1 MDITVGR
8 VEHCCVICG
17 VWMFRLVALLVV
29 FCRSVCVCGV
39 VYLEDLMT
47 SGPYFS
53 PAGRPISRQDTERE
67 RVKNVLQESFQR
79 ALGVKSCADL
89 CDITRRLKQLYFDA
103 LNIPGGIERYLAA
116 LRFAL
121 ELTCGKSN
129 EKEGRINCLKMSAHV
144 ALALS
149 QEGMHEPLQLL
160 VDFCVDMN
168 DLCITVTRSYV
179 CALAGLLLNL
189 NKLISNRLREQNPRK
204 TDYSPLS
211 KELSKTLFAIL
222 SKRLLDV
229 NFLVRSEALKAVATL
244 QDEQS
249 KVDSYQ
255 TNSPKRLLISHLN
268 DVSCE
273 CRIVT
278 LKKLLLSSKEE
289 VDLVVNMALS
299 DSEERVRRAATVRI
313 IKDVDLKALSI
324 KQRMDLVQGLMNMN
338 ARGQNHTVILNDLLR
353 EWLKTACG
361 IEALPDSGEELCSFY
376 CIATSHLLR
385 FLEPLTQEKVSHD
398 LMVHSLQYCREKM
411 GFGSIEVQDFV
422 KALNRHVEDI
432 SLHRHNCNKLI
443 EEGWT
448 ALEQANAVFYWRCL
462 LDFCKSKCMT
472 DADWS
477 ECHYRLLPTMRTFC
491 ELIQNYM
498 AIVLSS
504 DETEA
509 LFALKNFTVM
519 QLLKIIS
526 LFDQG
531 DSSAWRT
538 WQTSCE
544 NVLSNM
550 QLRLTEALVNEL
562 VQQMYTHLWPLPE
575 QNDEALSNLCDL
587 TSSIVHKALFP
598 NATMMAANQTIAI
611 ARNETAAEFE
621 NGEIDDDAIYRCIM
635 IVSAMLK
642 TNRYRRMNALLHGVL
657 ENIIEGS
664 VVAADIN
671 CRILAFEA
679 MGILAMYD
687 RRVAFEKTI
696 LIKETLKIDQRL
708 RPTMLNILCNMVLLH
723 GYPMVSRWF
732 GAGLD
737 TTTPNDELL
746 HVFAEYI
753 DSMDPDTTFA
763 ACECLC
769 KMFLKEANVA
779 WIGVLS
785 RLLLKA
791 FDPATNNIPK
801 LKACLVTFIP
811 VFAEWSR
818 EHQMLLV
825 EAFPGTFD
833 TLRSDEQFVGSL
845 SRINVAAVGS
855 CFVHATSSQLLKGA
869 DKQKGSVHPF
879 LCQKILAALSDDPE
893 DDYAPVYCKMLSD
906 IDANDWTDITQIN
919 ALITDTDDVI
929 DLYSDTEETRG
940 YIRSLGSFSK
950 KLRKRIASLEALI
963 STRKKIRKVHGKI
976 KDLSNGDDVIRCTS
990 CYFQHGDSESVD
1002 EHDDD
1007 DDDESEILKISKLV
1021 LRESNKANGCKPK
1034 ANKQSKRK
1042 MCTDSKPK
1050 NSAKPRFTKS
1060 KTVPRDMKALLQ
1072 EDIDQNRN
1080 DQFSSDNDVVF
1091 KNEPKLIAVTPVTP
1105 GIQRQRPVLARTVK
1119 TAQKFLKDE
1128 DSSDEEK

>member
-1 MDITVGR
+1 
-8 VEHCCVICG
+8 
-17 VWMFRLVALLVV
+17 
-29 FCRSVCVCGV
+29 
-39 VYLEDLMT
+39 MT

-53 PAGRPISRQDTERE
+53 PTGRPISRQSAERE
-67 RVKNVLQESFQR
+67 RVKNVLQESFRR
-79 ALGVKSCADL
+79 ALRVKSCADL
-89 CDITRRLKQLYFDA
+89 CDITRRLKQLYIDA

-121 ELTCGKSN
+121 ELTCEKSN

-160 VDFCVDMN
+160 VDFCVDMS
-168 DLCITVTRSYV
+168 DLCVTVTRSYV

-189 NKLISNRLREQNPRK
+189 NKLISNRLSQQNPRK
-204 TDYSPLS
+204 TDCSPLS

-229 NFLVRSEALKAVATL
+229 NPLVRSEALKAIAAL

-249 KVDSYQ
+249 KADSYQ

-278 LKKLLLSSKEE
+278 LKKLMLSSKEE

-299 DSEERVRRAATVRI
+299 DSEERVRRAATIRI
-313 IKDVDLKALSI
+313 IKDVNLKALSI
-324 KQRMDLVQGLMNMN
+324 KQRMDLVQGVMNMN
-338 ARGQNHTVILNDLLR
+338 ARGQNHAVILNDLLG

-361 IEALPDSGEELCSFY
+361 KDALPDNGDELASFY
-376 CIATSHLLR
+376 SIASSHLLR
-385 FLEPLTQEKVSHD
+385 FLEPLTQEQVSHD
-398 LMVHSLQYCREKM
+398 LMLHSLQYCREKM

-422 KALNRHVEDI
+422 KALNRNAEDI

-462 LDFCKSKCMT
+462 LDFCKSKCVT

-491 ELIQNYM
+491 ELMQNYM
-498 AIVLSS
+498 TNVLSS
-504 DETEA
+504 NETEA

-526 LFDQG
+526 FFDQG
-531 DSSAWRT
+531 DPSGWKT

-544 NVLSNM
+544 NVLGNM
-550 QLRLTEALVNEL
+550 QLKLTEALVNEL

-587 TSSIVHKALFP
+587 TSSIVHRALFP
-598 NATMMAANQTIAI
+598 NATMLAANQTIGI
-611 ARNETAAEFE
+611 GGNETAAEFE
-621 NGEIDDDAIYRCIM
+621 NGEVDDDVVYRCIM

-642 TNRYRRMNALLHGVL
+642 TNRYKKMNALLHGIL
-657 ENIIEGS
+657 ENIIERS
-664 VVAADIN
+664 VVAADVN

-708 RPTMLNILCNMVLLH
+708 RPTMLNILCNMALLH
-723 GYPMVSRWF
+723 GYPLVSRWF
-732 GAGLD
+732 GAGLE
-737 TTTPNDELL
+737 TANPNDELL
-746 HVFAEYI
+746 QVFAEYI
-753 DSMDPDTTFA
+753 DSLDPDTSFT

-779 WIGVLS
+779 WTGVLS

-825 EAFPGTFD
+825 EAFPETFN
-833 TLRSDEQFVGSL
+833 TLHSDEQFVGSF

-855 CFVHATSSQLLKGA
+855 CFVHATSSQLLNGA

-906 IDANDWTDITQIN
+906 IDANDWMDITQIN
-919 ALITDTDDVI
+919 ALIVDTDDVI

-940 YIRSLGSFSK
+940 YIRSLASFSK
-950 KLRKRIASLEALI
+950 KLRKRVASLETLI
-963 STRKKIRKVHGKI
+963 STRK
-976 KDLSNGDDVIRCTS
+976 
-990 CYFQHGDSESVD
+990 HGDSESVD
-1002 EHDDD
+1002 EHD

-1021 LRESNKANGCKPK
+1021 LRESNKANGCKPQ
-1034 ANKQSKRK
+1034 ASKQSKRK
-1042 MCTDSKPK
+1042 MGTDSKPK
-1050 NSAKPRFTKS
+1050 NPAKPRITKS
-1060 KTVPRDMKALLQ
+1060 KTIPRDMKALLQ
-1072 EDIDQNRN
+1072 EDVENRIVLVP
-1080 DQFSSDNDVVF
+1080 SDSDEILR
-1091 KNEPKLIAVTPVTP
+1091 NESKLIAVTP
-1105 GIQRQRPVLARTVK
+1105 GIRQRPVLARAAKATR
-1119 TAQKFLKDE
+1119 KFLKDE
-1128 DSSDEEK
+1128 NSLSDEE

>member
-1 MDITVGR
+1 
-8 VEHCCVICG
+8 
-17 VWMFRLVALLVV
+17 
-29 FCRSVCVCGV
+29 
-39 VYLEDLMT
+39 MT

-53 PAGRPISRQDTERE
+53 PAGRPISRQSVERE
-67 RVKNVLQESFQR
+67 RVKNVLQDSFRR
-79 ALGVKSCADL
+79 ALRVKSCADL
-89 CDITRRLKQLYFDA
+89 CDITRRLKQLYFEA

-121 ELTCGKSN
+121 ELTCEKSN
-129 EKEGRINCLKMSAHV
+129 EKEGRINCLKMCAHV

-149 QEGMHEPLQLL
+149 QEGMSEPLQLL

-168 DLCITVTRSYV
+168 DLCMTVTRSYV
-179 CALAGLLLNL
+179 CALTGLLLNL
-189 NKLISNRLREQNPRK
+189 NKLISNRLRQQNPQK
-204 TDYSPLS
+204 TDCSPLS
-211 KELSKTLFAIL
+211 KELSKILFAIL

-229 NFLVRSEALKAVATL
+229 NPLVRAEALKAVAAL

-249 KVDSYQ
+249 KADSYQ

-268 DVSCE
+268 DVSFE
-273 CRIVT
+273 CRIIT
-278 LKKLLLSSKEE
+278 LKKLMLSSKEE

-324 KQRMDLVQGLMNMN
+324 KQRMDLVQSVMNMSGEPHKSFFLHRALLFP
-338 ARGQNHTVILNDLLR
+338 ARGQNHTVILNDLLG
-353 EWLKTACG
+353 EWLRTACSVDTLS
-361 IEALPDSGEELCSFY
+361 ENSEELSSFY
-376 CIATSHLLR
+376 CIASSHLLR
-385 FLEPLTQEKVSHD
+385 FLEPLTQEQVSHD
-398 LMVHSLQYCREKM
+398 LLIHSLQYCREKM
-411 GFGSIEVQDFV
+411 GFGSIEVQDFI
-422 KALNRHVEDI
+422 KALNRNGEDI

-443 EEGWT
+443 ENGWT

-462 LDFCKSKCMT
+462 LDFCKSKCVT

-491 ELIQNYM
+491 ELMQNYM
-498 AIVLSS
+498 TTVLSS

-531 DSSAWRT
+531 DPSGWKT

-544 NVLSNM
+544 NVLGNM
-550 QLRLTEALVNEL
+550 QLKLSEALVNEL

-575 QNDEALSNLCDL
+575 HNDEALSNLCDL
-587 TSSIVHKALFP
+587 TSSIVHKSLFP
-598 NATMMAANQTIAI
+598 NATIMAVNQTIGI
-611 ARNETAAEFE
+611 GGNETVAEFE
-621 NGEIDDDAIYRCIM
+621 NAEIDDDAVYRCIM

-642 TNRYRRMNALLHGVL
+642 TNRYKRMNALLHGVL
-657 ENIIEGS
+657 ENIIERS
-664 VVAADIN
+664 VVAADVN

-708 RPTMLNILCNMVLLH
+708 RPTMLNILCNMTLLH

-732 GAGLD
+732 GAGAESR
-737 TTTPNDELL
+737 TANDELL
-746 HVFAEYI
+746 QIFVEYI
-753 DSMDPDTTFA
+753 DSLDPETSFT

-779 WIGVLS
+779 WTSVLS

-791 FDPATNNIPK
+791 FDPATNSIPK

-825 EAFPGTFD
+825 EAFPETFD
-833 TLRSDEQFVGSL
+833 ALRNDEQFAGSL
-845 SRINVAAVGS
+845 SRINVSAVGS
-855 CFVHATSSQLLKGA
+855 CFVHATSSQLLSGI
-869 DKQKGSVHPF
+869 DKQKGSVHPY

-893 DDYAPVYCKMLSD
+893 DDYAPIFCKMLSD
-906 IDANDWTDITQIN
+906 IDANDWMDITLIN
-919 ALITDTDDVI
+919 ALIADTNDVI

-940 YIRSLGSFSK
+940 YIRSLASFSK
-950 KLRKRIASLEALI
+950 KLRKRVASLEMLI
-963 STRKKIRKVHGKI
+963 STRKHG
-976 KDLSNGDDVIRCTS
+976 N
-990 CYFQHGDSESVD
+990 SESVD
-1002 EHDDD
+1002 EHD

-1021 LRESNKANGCKPK
+1021 LRESSKANGCKPQQ
-1034 ANKQSKRK
+1034 NKQSKTK
-1042 MCTDSKPK
+1042 VCTESEYK
-1050 NSAKPRFTKS
+1050 NPTKS
-1060 KTVPRDMKALLQ
+1060 KFKKSKPVSLDMKALLQ
-1072 EDIDQNRN
+1072 EDINQDKSNQV
-1080 DQFSSDNDVVF
+1080 FSDDDDDGVF
-1091 KNEPKLIAVTPVTP
+1091 KSESKLIAVTP
-1105 GIQRQRPVLARTVK
+1105 GIHRQRPVLARAAK
-1119 TAQKFLKDE
+1119 AAQKIMREEGSPDDDE
-1128 DSSDEEK
+1128 